1 MSPILGIYASQM
13 SGHLWPA
20 SSYESI
26 STVTLGSSQS
36 TISFTSIPSTYTHLQ
51 IRGFSRSNYPGTSGG
66 IENYIRVGS
75 GSVDTGNNYTQHYLA
90 GNGSIAYSGGVASQ
104 NKAAVGY
111 SPRTSDLANT
121 FGVYVC
127 DILDYTNTNK
137 YKTIRSLAGHNM
149 NTSTDG
155 DVELWSGL
163 WMSTSAINT
172 IDIFPIPG
180 YNFTQYSSFALY
192 GIKGVA

>member
-26 STVTLGSSQS
+26 APVSS
-36 TISFTSIPSTYTHLQ
+36 ISFTSIPSTYTHLQ

-66 IENYIRVGS
+66 IENYIRVGN
-75 GSVDTGNNYTQHYLA
+75 GSVDTGNNYTIHYLA
-90 GNGSIAYSGGVASQ
+90 GNGSTAYSGGVGSQ

-121 FGVYVC
+121 FGTYVS

-137 YKTIRSLAGHNM
+137 YKTIRSLAGHDM
-149 NTSTDG
+149 NSSTASDI
-155 DVELWSGL
+155 ELWSGL

-172 IDIFPIPG
+172 ISIFTLSG
-180 YNFTQYSSFALY
+180 YSFTQYSSFALY